1 MLRATLGLALLAFA
15 SLTVLATAHE
25 QDSAAHH
32 PDGVVTPNLSHVI
45 PNIPGKSLVAV
56 EVTYP
61 PGGETRPHH
70 HARSAFIYGYVVSG
84 SIRSQVKGHPE
95 KIYKA
100 GQSFTESPGDYH
112 VVSGNASTTE
122 PAKLLAV
129 FIVDTKDQELTVLDK

>member
-1 MLRATLGLALLAFA
+1 MLKLKFGLALLTFA
-15 SLTVLATAHE
+15 SLAVLASA
-25 QDSAAHH
+25 QDQGGAAHH

-70 HARSAFIYGYVVSG
+70 HAQSAFIYGYVVSG
-84 SIRSQVKGHPE
+84 SIRSQVKGQPE

-100 GQSFTESPGDYH
+100 GQSFTESPGEYH
-112 VVSGNASTTE
+112 VVSANASTTE

-129 FIVDTKDQELTVLDK
+129 FIVDTKDQQLTVLDK